1 MSSELPVPRPLVE
14 SELAQVF
21 QLDVTAFASEPYSP
35 ELVALYRETFELDR
49 MIGVFDDTDLVGAA
63 GIYTLEMS
71 VPGGRVPLAGVTWVS
86 VLPTHR
92 RRGIL
97 TSLMRHQLDGLHESG
112 GEAIAGLTA
121 SEPPIYGRFGY
132 GLATTGV
139 SLTVPR
145 HKAGLRLPPGTEQVR
160 VRFASTEGALDLRQA
175 IYNRQIDSRPGM
187 IKRSTAWNRFN
198 SAEPP
203 EWTSGTSG
211 LRTVVAERGGDPVG
225 YALYR
230 TREDPATRDRTV
242 VVQELIGDDAAAH
255 AALLRYLYDIDL
267 TEVIT
272 FYRPQ
277 PADSPLMHLMT
288 NVRAAEPHLHDSLYL
303 RLVDVDRSLSS
314 RTYAAP
320 IDTVIEVVDDF
331 CPWNAGRWRLVG
343 DEKGASCAR
352 TTAAADL
359 RIAARELGTAFLG
372 GVTLRALAA
381 AGLVEERRGGAV
393 AEASRAFASDIAP
406 WISLG
411 F

>member
-1 MSSELPVPRPLVE
+1 MSSELPAPRPLAE
-14 SELAQVF
+14 SELAELF
-21 QLDVTAFASEPYSP
+21 QLDANAFASEPYSP
-35 ELVALYRETFELDR
+35 ELIALYRETFDLDR
-49 MIGVFDDTDLVGAA
+49 MIGVFDGTDLVGAA
-63 GIYTLEMS
+63 GIYSFEMS
-71 VPGGRVPLAGVTWVS
+71 VPGGRAPLAGVTWVS

-97 TSLMRHQLDGLHESG
+97 TSMMRHQLHGLHETG

-132 GLATTGV
+132 GQATSAI

-145 HKAGLRLPPGTEQVR
+145 HKAGLRLPPGADQVR
-160 VRFASTEGALDLRQA
+160 VRFAPTDESLDLRQE
-175 IYNRQIDSRPGM
+175 IYNRQVDTRPGM
-187 IKRSTAWNRFN
+187 IKRSAVWNRFN

-211 LRTVVAERGGDPVG
+211 LRTVVAERGDDAVG
-225 YALYR
+225 YAIYR
-230 TREDPATRDRTV
+230 TKHDAGTGATTV

-255 AALLRYLYDIDL
+255 AALLRFLFDIDL
-267 TEVIT
+267 TAAIS

-277 PADSPLMHLMT
+277 PVDSPLVYLMT
-288 NVRAAEPHLHDSLYL
+288 NVRAAEPRLHDSLYL
-303 RLVDVDRSLSS
+303 RLVDIDRGLSS

-320 IDTVIEVVDDF
+320 IDTVIEVLDDF

-359 RIAARELGTAFLG
+359 TIAARDLAAAFLG
-372 GVTLRALAA
+372 GVTLRALAS
-381 AGLVEERRGGAV
+381 AGLVDERRSGAV

-406 WISLG
+406 WLSIG